1 MAKRE
6 INDYTSEFLEET
18 EIEIKSESL
27 DNQEDH
33 SSRLQYDSSFLDEI
47 DLTLIDLIDSISEFD
62 WIVISS
68 SKDSSIIIKVGSN
81 RDDRRILE
89 VKSRNLHTFLKGQ
102 KRFGKSFM
110 QRRVKSLKRTNS
122 IFEEIVEIEDLK
134 LVKK

>member
-33 SSRLQYDSSFLDEI
+33 SSRLQYDSSFLEEI

-68 SKDSSIIIKVGSN
+68 SKDSSIIVRVGTN

>member
-81 RDDRRILE
+81 LDDRRILE

>member
-27 DNQEDH
+27 DNREDH

-68 SKDSSIIIKVGSN
+68 SKDSSIIVRVGSN

>member
-27 DNQEDH
+27 DDNDGH
-33 SSRLQYDSSFLDEI
+33 SARLQYDSSFLEEI
-47 DLTLIDLIDSISEFD
+47 DLTLIDLIDLISEFD

-68 SKDSSIIIKVGSN
+68 SRDSSIIIQVGSN

-89 VKSRNLHTFLKGQ
+89 VTSRNLHTFLKGQ

-122 IFEEIVEIEDLK
+122 IFNEIVEIEDLK

>member
-27 DNQEDH
+27 DDSDGH
-33 SSRLQYDSSFLDEI
+33 SARLQYDSSFLEEI
-47 DLTLIDLIDSISEFD
+47 DLTLIDLIDLISDFD
-62 WIVISS
+62 WIVISG
-68 SKDSSIIIKVGSN
+68 SKDSLIIIQSGSN
-81 RDDRRILE
+81 LDDRRILD
-89 VKSRNLHTFLKGQ
+89 VRSRNFHTFLKGQ

-110 QRRVKSLKRTNS
+110 QRRVRSLKRTNS
-122 IFEEIVEIEDLK
+122 IFNEIVEIEDLK

>member
-81 RDDRRILE
+81 LADRRILE

>member
-68 SKDSSIIIKVGSN
+68 SKDSSMIIKVGSN

>member
-68 SKDSSIIIKVGSN
+68 SKDSSIIVRVGSN